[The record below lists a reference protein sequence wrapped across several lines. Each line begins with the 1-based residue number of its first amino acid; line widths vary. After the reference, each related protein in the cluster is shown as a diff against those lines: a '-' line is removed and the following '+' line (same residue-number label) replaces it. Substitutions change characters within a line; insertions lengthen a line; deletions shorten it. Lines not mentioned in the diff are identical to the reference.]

1 MQDERPRAG
10 GINGIAQQGTQGRI
24 EIIRFALIRMRLV
37 FVIASVISL
46 GSVHAHARQLPSLV
60 PQGWEL
66 ASTNAEARSR
76 QFISPQGDSTLTTHQ
91 TAATRGGLRDDI
103 DRIAF
108 HDGEQITYLK
118 RAATWVA
125 VSGYRD
131 GKIFYRKSNLAC
143 GGTRWNQIEL
153 VYPRERKRSMDGVV
167 TRIAHGMTEYAGDC
181 R

>member
-1 MQDERPRAG
+1 M
-10 GINGIAQQGTQGRI
+10 
-24 EIIRFALIRMRLV
+24 RFA
-37 FVIASVISL
+37 FVIVSLVSL
-46 GSVHAHARQLPSLV
+46 GSVCAHARQLPSLV
-60 PQGWEL
+60 PEGWEL

-76 QFISPQGDSTLTTHQ
+76 QFISPQRDSTLTTHQ
-91 TAATRGGLRDDI
+91 TAVTRGDLRGDI

-118 RAATWVA
+118 RAPTWVA

-143 GGTRWNQIEL
+143 GGRRWNQVEL
-153 VYPRERKRSMDGVV
+153 IYPKERKRSMDGIV

>member
-1 MQDERPRAG
+1 MALHTKV
-10 GINGIAQQGTQGRI
+10 AHAWI
-24 EIIRFALIRMRLV
+24 EIIHLALLRMRLA
-37 FVIASVISL
+37 FVIASLMSL
-46 GSVHAHARQLPSLV
+46 GSVDAHARQLPNLV

-66 ASTNAEARSR
+66 TVTNDEARSR

-91 TAATRGGLRDDI
+91 TAATRGGLRGDI

-118 RAATWVA
+118 RAPTWVA

-143 GGTRWNQIEL
+143 GGTRWNQVEL
-153 VYPRERKRSMDGVV
+153 VYPKERKRSMDGIV
-167 TRIAHGMTEYAGDC
+167 TRIAHGMPEYAGDC